1 MTPEVQAN
9 ALVIIPTYNESQS
22 LAGVVE
28 RIRRAAPRVEILV
41 VDDASPDGTGELA
54 DRLAGED
61 SSVHVLHRI
70 AKAGLGS
77 AYVAGFDWGLARDF
91 DVLVEFDADGSHQPE
106 QLPQLLAPLN
116 MGAAMT
122 IGTRWMPGGSVR
134 NWPWFRR
141 AISRTGTWFAR
152 VSLRSE
158 LRDIT
163 SGMRAFRASTL
174 EMIHYETAFAHGYG
188 FQVELAWRAER
199 AGLTIAQVPIDF
211 VERAEGKS
219 KMSISIVLEA
229 LWLVTKWGWQ
239 TRFKR
244 QSG

>member
-1 MTPEVQAN
+1 MTPEVQAK

-28 RIRRAAPRVEILV
+28 RIRRAVPDAEILV

-54 DRLAGED
+54 DRLANED
-61 SSVHVLHRI
+61 SRVHVLHR
-70 AKAGLGS
+70 AKKAGLGL
-77 AYVAGFDWGLARDF
+77 AYVAGFDWGLAQDF
-91 DVLVEFDADGSHQPE
+91 DTLVEFDADGSHQPE
-106 QLPQLLAPLN
+106 QLPQLLAPLDL
-116 MGAAMT
+116 GAAMA

-174 EMIHYETAFAHGYG
+174 KMIHYETASAHGYG

-199 AGLTIAQVPIDF
+199 AGLAIAQVPIDF

-219 KMSISIVLEA
+219 KMSIGIVLEA

>member
-28 RIRRAAPRVEILV
+28 RIRRAVPTAEILV

-54 DRLAGED
+54 DRIAAED
-61 SSVHVLHRI
+61 SSVHVLHRT

-106 QLPQLLAPLN
+106 QLPHLLAPLGK
-116 MGAAMT
+116 GAAMT

-134 NWPWFRR
+134 NWPWYRR

-174 EMIHYETAFAHGYG
+174 EMIHYETASAHGYG

-199 AGLTIAQVPIDF
+199 GGLTIAQVPIDF

>member
-28 RIRRAAPRVEILV
+28 RIRRAVPRVEILV